1 MSIKHHTQL
10 ILSRPFQCGK
20 QFPIH
25 CIYISNGVGN
35 RTAARLIFVH
45 HAVGECRC
53 RLTSTDSELFGQWES
68 TACSCCSQCQ
78 FEYRHDIKRP
88 GATSLTATVGQAKV
102 RAPHSLATLASTCYY
117 YRMRRAYAY
126 RLSISRFH
134 IKLFAVKS
142 MPFSS
147 TNRKKKQQQNAMQ
160 WLTTN
165 IYMYIEYIE

>member
-10 ILSRPFQCGK
+10 ILSRPFQCGQ

-147 TNRKKKQQQNAMQ
+147 TNRKKQQQNAMQ